1 MLRNYL
7 SLENE
12 SSENNKVPQTG
23 PEKMN
28 VPKVKLEY
36 FVIHGIFGRVT
47 RTVLPH

>member
-28 VPKVKLEY
+28 VPTSQV
-36 FVIHGIFGRVT
+36 GILRNSWDIW
-47 RTVLPH
+47 